1 MDNISKLFGY
11 IGYFGPIFLIIYSII
26 LLIKK
31 SLLLQFYFIGL
42 GVNTLLNII
51 LKILIKDPRPKDD
64 IPLFE
69 AELAHDKRRISF
81 DRFGMPSGHA
91 QTVGYSLGFILF
103 SLKSHLVTNIYL
115 IITLI
120 TLWQRYFY
128 RNHSLPQL
136 LVGLTIGLI
145 MGYLFYWIATKKIM
159 GPINAKP
166 DDNAPFF

>member
-1 MDNISKLFGY
+1 MDYINKLFTY
-11 IGYFGPIFLIIYSII
+11 IGFFGPIVLVIFSII

-31 SLLLQFYFIGL
+31 TILLRIFFIGL

-91 QTVGYSLGFILF
+91 QTVGYTLGFILF
-103 SLKSHLVTNIYL
+103 SVKSYFITNTYL
-115 IITLI
+115 SLTLI
-120 TLWQRYFY
+120 TMWQRYFY
-128 RNHSLPQL
+128 RNHSLAQL
-136 LVGLTIGLI
+136 LVGLTIGFTV
-145 MGYLFYWIATKKIM
+145 GYLFYWIATKKIM
-159 GPINAKP
+159 GPINAKH